1 MVLFGVVQLLLG
13 HLGVV
18 ENYDIVS
25 ITHGH
30 RSTDRPG
37 LKAVIKAGA
46 LVREAARSLFDLL
59 SLQDRCSFSW
69 AEARV

>member
-1 MVLFGVVQLLLG
+1 MVLFGVVQLVLG

-18 ENYDIVS
+18 QHYDIVS

-30 RSTDRPG
+30 RSTDSPG
-37 LKAVIKAGA
+37 LKAVIKAGGI
-46 LVREAARSLFDLL
+46 VREAARSLFGLL

-69 AEARV
+69 TEERV